1 MKISVLATYVAE
13 NYGFGVWRE
22 RSQQVFLTKD
32 VIHAGVVKGH
42 IYDVEVVEN
51 ARDVTG
57 NTPWLA
63 AHLYPTTA
71 QEELERQVLLSQ
83 VEKDAFHTMD
93 FVDLPAL
100 EEAEV
105 IEEEPRRLH
114 LSLDD
119 ETKPSKKVL
128 YENIDD
134 ILNKEG
140 RCTTRRLKKL
150 MQDRFPN
157 ADLQRHEVRNR
168 VRTMH
173 EQGKIV
179 KTLVFRSA
187 DRRASYTVWSRTAL
201 EITGPLTFDE

>member
-42 IYDVEVVEN
+42 IYEVEVVEN

-57 NTPWLA
+57 NTPWMA
-63 AHLYPTTA
+63 AHLYPTTPKEEADRQYLLA
-71 QEELERQVLLSQ
+71 QA
-83 VEKDAFHTMD
+83 EKDAFD
-93 FVDLPAL
+93 NLDLVDLPAL
-100 EEAEV
+100 EEEEV
-105 IEEEPRRLH
+105 IEEEPRRLT
-114 LSLDD
+114 LVLDGD
-119 ETKPSKKVL
+119 TKPSKEVI

-134 ILNKEG
+134 ILQKEG

-150 MQDRFPN
+150 VEDRFSH
-157 ADLQRHEVRNR
+157 LTFERHEVRNR
-168 VRTMH
+168 VRTMY

-179 KTLVFRSA
+179 KTLVFKNA
-187 DRRASYTVWSRTAL
+187 DKRASYTVWSRTAL
-201 EITGPLTFDE
+201 EITGPLTFDD